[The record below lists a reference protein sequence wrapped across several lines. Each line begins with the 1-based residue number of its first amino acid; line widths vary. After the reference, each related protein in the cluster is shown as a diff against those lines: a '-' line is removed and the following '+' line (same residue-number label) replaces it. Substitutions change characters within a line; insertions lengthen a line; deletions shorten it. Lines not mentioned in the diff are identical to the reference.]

1 MSALLTKENRSHKAA
16 VMLTLVRVMRCL
28 YLLNQIMDEFYVVNL
43 DDPDLS
49 RNDCVVYQT
58 F

>member
-1 MSALLTKENRSHKAA
+1 MSSLLTKENHSHKAA
-16 VMLTLVRVMRCL
+16 VMLTLVRVKRCL

-43 DDPDLS
+43 DTDLS

>member
-1 MSALLTKENRSHKAA
+1 MSSLLTKENHSHKAA
-16 VMLTLVRVMRCL
+16 VMLTLVRVKRCL
-28 YLLNQIMDEFYVVNL
+28 YLLNQIMDEFYIVNL
-43 DDPDLS
+43 DTDLS

>member
-1 MSALLTKENRSHKAA
+1 MSTMLTKENRSHKAA
-16 VMLTLVRVMRCL
+16 VMLTLVRVTRCL

-43 DDPDLS
+43 DPDLS